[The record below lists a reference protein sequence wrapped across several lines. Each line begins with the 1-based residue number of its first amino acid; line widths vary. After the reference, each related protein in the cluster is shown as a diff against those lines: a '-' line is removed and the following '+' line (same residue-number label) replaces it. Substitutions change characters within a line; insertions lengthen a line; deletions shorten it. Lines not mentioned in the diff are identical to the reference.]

1 MRESHSPSYRRRAR
15 VRVATAAGLSL
26 VLSSTSCVGAGDE
39 DGGVED
45 AAGVAV
51 TVQLESGVTVPG
63 IFHGSRDEAAEHSG
77 GSFHFEE
84 GAARVSILHRGLF
97 WFVDDG
103 SVAPVDCCLAIIVHR
118 EDGSIVP
125 GDFRG
130 PPRLAEAVSEAW
142 AAERGVSA
150 PSPSV
155 VLELPEQHSRVR
167 VIPPGTAV
175 RTIPSS

>member
-1 MRESHSPSYRRRAR
+1 MRESQAFYRHRAR
-15 VRVATAAGLSL
+15 VPAFSAAGLSL
-26 VLSSTSCVGAGDE
+26 VLSITSCVGAGDQA
-39 DGGVED
+39 GGAED

-51 TVQLESGVTVPG
+51 TVQLESGATVPG
-63 IFHGSRDEAAEHSG
+63 IFRGSRGQASEHSG

-84 GAARVSILHRGLF
+84 GAERVAVLRPGAL

-103 SVAPVDCCLAIIVHR
+103 SAEPARPGFLAIIVHR

-125 GDFRG
+125 GEFRG

-142 AAERGVSA
+142 ATERGVTDPP
-150 PSPSV
+150 PSI
-155 VLELPEQHSRVR
+155 VLVLPERRSRVR